1 MTSSVNFNGEHM
13 TQLANIQIPDKRML
27 DPFLAKL
34 VNKLALDNP
43 QWIFSWRKA
52 SDSASPWPLVTQKDA
67 EGNVIRAPDGFEYL
81 RGINVVEQGERLGIL
96 RVVLRYGG
104 RSTTPVYQIESWR
117 IEAQRGHRNATTT
130 EKFDIAVR
138 KVKKNFVRMNHDEMM
153 GKAEEAIRNG
163 VYGTL
168 RELREPI
175 YRTSLIKDTV
185 ALQKYVFCEVRGLPI
200 PDDIRIPIEAV
211 FESDKYEEHMARFE
225 LANEI
230 EVHQSADNM
239 VYVVNQGGLYLCKTQ
254 AISDIMTLDFDSL
267 PVAWQERIA
276 VLQLMEDHE
285 VVRDVGYRYNATHF
299 FIIA

>member
-34 VNKLALDNP
+34 VNKLALDHP
-43 QWIFSWRKA
+43 QWTFSWKKPNENT
-52 SDSASPWPLVTQKDA
+52 SPWPLVTQKDA
-67 EGNVIRAPDGFEYL
+67 EGNVIKAPDDCQYL
-81 RGINVVEQGERLGIL
+81 RAINVVEQGERLGRIW
-96 RVVLRYGG
+96 VNLRYG

-117 IEAQRGHRNATTT
+117 IESSRGHRNATTT

-138 KVKKNFVRMNHDEMM
+138 KAKKNFVRMNHDEMM
-153 GKAEEAIRNG
+153 GKAVDAIRNG
-163 VYGTL
+163 IHGTL

-175 YRTSLIKDTV
+175 YRMSLIKDNV
-185 ALQKYVFCEVRGLPI
+185 ALQKYVFCEVRGLPL
-200 PDDIRIPIEAV
+200 PDDIRIPIEAI
-211 FESDKYEEHMARFE
+211 FESDKYEEHMARYE

-230 EVHQSADNM
+230 DVHQSADNM
-239 VYVVNQGGLYLCKTQ
+239 VYVVNTGGLYLCKAQ
-254 AISDIMTLDFDSL
+254 DDIMTLDFDSL

-285 VVRDVGYRYNATHF
+285 VVRDVGYRYNSTHF
-299 FIIA
+299 YIIA

>member
-1 MTSSVNFNGEHM
+1 M
-13 TQLANIQIPDKRML
+13 TQLANIQIPDKRIL

-43 QWIFSWRKA
+43 QWTFSWKKA
-52 SDSASPWPLVTQKDA
+52 SENSSPWPLVTKKDA
-67 EGNVIRAPDGFEYL
+67 EGNVIKAPDGFEYL
-81 RGINVVEQGERLGIL
+81 RTINVVEQGERLGRL
-96 RVVLRYGG
+96 HVDFRYG
-104 RSTTPVYQIESWR
+104 RSTTAVYQIESWR
-117 IEAQRGHRNATTT
+117 IESSRGARNATTT

-138 KVKKNFVRMNHDEMM
+138 KVKKNFVRMNHDELM
-153 GKAEEAIRNG
+153 GKAEDSIRNG
-163 VYGTL
+163 MHGTL

-185 ALQKYVFCEVRGLPI
+185 GLQKYVFCMVRGLPI
-200 PDDIRIPIEAV
+200 PDEIRTTVETTFAS
-211 FESDKYEEHMARFE
+211 EKYEEHMSRYE
-225 LANEI
+225 LGNEI
-230 EVHQSADNM
+230 EEHQRADNM
-239 VYVVNQGGLYLCKTQ
+239 VYVVNHGGLYLCKAQ
-254 AISDIMTLDFDSL
+254 EDIMTLDFDSL

>member
-34 VNKLALDNP
+34 VNKLALDHP
-43 QWIFSWRKA
+43 QWIFSWKKPN
-52 SDSASPWPLVTQKDA
+52 DSNSPWPLVTQKDA
-67 EGNVIRAPDGFEYL
+67 GGNSIKAPDGFEYL
-81 RGINVVEQGERLGIL
+81 RVIFVVEQGERLGKIW
-96 RVVLRYGG
+96 VNLRYG
-104 RSTTPVYQIESWR
+104 RSTTAVYQIESWR
-117 IEAQRGHRNATTT
+117 IKSSRGHQNATTT

-138 KVKKNFVRMNHDEMM
+138 KVKKNFVRMNHDETM
-153 GKAEEAIRNG
+153 GKAEDSIRNG
-163 VYGTL
+163 IHGTL

-175 YRTSLIKDTV
+175 YRTSLVKDTV
-185 ALQKYVFCEVRGLPI
+185 GLQKYVFCKVRGLPI
-200 PDDIRIPIEAV
+200 PDEIRTTVETV
-211 FESDKYEEHMARFE
+211 FASEKYEEHMSRYE
-225 LANEI
+225 LGNEM

-239 VYVVNQGGLYLCKTQ
+239 VYVVNHGGLYLCKAQGVT
-254 AISDIMTLDFDSL
+254 DIMTLDFDLL

-285 VVRDVGYRYNATHF
+285 IVRDVGYRYNATHF

>member
-1 MTSSVNFNGEHM
+1 M
-13 TQLANIQIPDKRML
+13 TQLANIQLPDKRVL
-27 DPFLAKL
+27 DPFLEKL
-34 VNKLALDNP
+34 VRKLALDHP
-43 QWIFSWRKA
+43 QWTFSWKKPN
-52 SDSASPWPLVTQKDA
+52 DSTSPWPLVTQKDA

-81 RGINVVEQGERLGIL
+81 RGVNVIEQGERLGRIFVNL
-96 RVVLRYGG
+96 RFGG
-104 RSTTPVYQIESWR
+104 RGTTPVYQIESWR
-117 IEAQRGHRNATTT
+117 IEISRGHRNATTT

-175 YRTSLIKDTV
+175 YRTSLVKDTV